1 VRNGLY
7 SIEFHTVHGTG
18 CGVVYAVDGK
28 VRGGNSAFAFIG
40 SYSGTQDEI
49 VVKVSTQ
56 RHNQDPSFK
65 PLFGIDRVTLT
76 LKGTMIGDIIEL
88 EGGAMQLP
96 GVNFRAMLTRL
107 CD

>member
-1 VRNGLY
+1 MRNGLY
-7 SIEFHTVHGTG
+7 SVEFHTIHGTG

-28 VRGGNSAFAFIG
+28 IRGGNSGFAFIG
-40 SYSGTQDEI
+40 SYSGVDNDI

-56 RHNQDPSFK
+56 RHNQDPNFK
-65 PLFGIDRVTLT
+65 PLFGIDQVTLT
-76 LKGTMIGDIIEL
+76 LKGAMISDIIEL
-88 EGGAMQLP
+88 EGNAMQLP